1 MQHPSNA
8 TRDFTRFVP
17 LPSLLYHSLLNQLL
31 ISYTAMTS
39 NRETRLQD
47 AIQGFLSNQYTSIRA
62 AAAAAAN
69 DVDHTTVS
77 RRLKGQLPRAHARE
91 PQQLLSNQQEGLLKQ
106 WILDLEAQ
114 GHAPTFTAIRELA
127 AIVSTNSGGPK
138 KVGHNWI
145 SRFLQRHPEIHSKVG
160 KKIQAQRLDTTTLE
174 AIEAWFT

>member
-62 AAAAAAN
+62 AAAAN

-77 RRLKGQLPRAHARE
+77 RRLKGQLPRAIARE
-91 PQQLLSNQQEGLLKQ
+91 P
-106 WILDLEAQ
+106 
-114 GHAPTFTAIRELA
+114 
-127 AIVSTNSGGPK
+127 
-138 KVGHNWI
+138 
-145 SRFLQRHPEIHSKVG
+145 
-160 KKIQAQRLDTTTLE
+160 
-174 AIEAWFT
+174 